1 VKTKDNQKHPDNTTK
16 TARRRG
22 RHRPPHTL
30 KKIRED
36 KMNKVRV
43 ESCGNIQRVFVNN
56 IEVTGIEKDRILT
69 DIFIEEHPNES
80 LIVEYE

>member
-1 VKTKDNQKHPDNTTK
+1 
-16 TARRRG
+16 
-22 RHRPPHTL
+22 
-30 KKIRED
+30 
-36 KMNKVRV
+36 MNKVRV